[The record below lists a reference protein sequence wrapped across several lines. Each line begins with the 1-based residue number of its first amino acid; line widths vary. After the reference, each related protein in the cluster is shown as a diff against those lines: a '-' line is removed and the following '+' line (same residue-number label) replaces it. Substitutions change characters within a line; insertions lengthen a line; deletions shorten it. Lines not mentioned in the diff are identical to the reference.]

1 MSQVVDMSLGPRL
14 IGPMLIWLAVMVT
27 GAAAAIFATG
37 NIDLV
42 AKMALYL
49 TVPAILSLLLIPA
62 LHRTWSQI
70 ILLSLWTGFAIIAT
84 LIGGLFPLAITF
96 LCIPAIAMLFTREQ
110 LVEALMLAV
119 LALVATFLSLSLTGL
134 GDSPLSDA
142 GIGLL
147 AMLGTAGTL
156 ALTIAAMISGTQAQA
171 QAQAQTQA
179 QDSDLA
185 ASGGVS
191 IGRWGDAIAGGL
203 IEFGSDDRLVDANG
217 AARAQFGLDSLS
229 KDILLGDMAGGG
241 DASMAMLDAARLA
254 RGTDQAAM
262 TRVSVRNSDG
272 SSTSFDMSIA
282 PLSAGGLLLHVLDR
296 TNEAEQLEALRRAQ
310 IVAERDAHEKTLFF
324 AGVSHELRTPLNAI
338 IGFSDMMRSRLFG
351 PLPGKYAEYAELIH
365 DSGQYMFDLIGDV
378 LDLSK
383 VEAGKY
389 TLVLDRFDVSDV
401 VRSSV
406 KMIRPS
412 ADSAEIMIDI
422 DVPEDDALLIT
433 ADRRATRQILLN
445 LLSNAVKFS
454 PKGSTIKI
462 SAREADGSI
471 LLTVTDQGPGM
482 SAEDIARI
490 GEPFTQGRS
499 GYDADARGS
508 GLGLSL
514 VRSLAELHG
523 GQLDLQS
530 ELGNGMRARVSLPSP
545 RE

>member
-1 MSQVVDMSLGPRL
+1 MSQVADMSLGPRL
-14 IGPMLIWLAVMVT
+14 IGPMLIWLTVMVT
-27 GAAAAIFATG
+27 GAAVAIFATG

-42 AKMALYL
+42 AKMALCL
-49 TVPAILSLLLIPA
+49 TIPAILSLLLMPA

-70 ILLSLWTGFAIIAT
+70 ILLALWTGFAIIAT

-156 ALTIAAMISGTQAQA
+156 ALTIAAMISGTQT
-171 QAQAQTQA
+171 QAQTQA

-229 KDILLGDMAGGG
+229 KDILLGDMVGGG
-241 DASMAMLDAARLA
+241 DASMAMLDAAQLA

-282 PLSAGGLLLHVLDR
+282 PLSAGGLLLHVLNR

-422 DVPEDDALLIT
+422 DVPEDDVLLIT